1 MPKRASAKRHAQA
14 VFQIALDR
22 GELDRWQGDLDTL
35 AATFEE
41 PQFKSVLESPKV
53 RLDKKLDLVRT
64 QLAELNPL
72 ALNLASLLV
81 AKGRVGIAGDM
92 AAAYRQ
98 LLDSHR
104 GLEMVEVTTAVP
116 LDEQSKN
123 EIADQLKEAIGKEI
137 VLSASVAPQIIGGLV
152 IKMGDDLIDGST
164 RAKLTEM
171 RRALVEQRT

>member
-1 MPKRASAKRHAQA
+1 MSRRASAKRHAQA

-22 GELDRWQGDLDTL
+22 GELDRWLDDLDTL
-35 AATFEE
+35 AATFED

-53 RLDKKLDLVRT
+53 RLDKKLDLVRS
-64 QLAELNPL
+64 QLAGVNPL

-81 AKGRVGIAGDM
+81 AKGRVGITGDM
-92 AAAYRQ
+92 ASEYRR
-98 LLDSHR
+98 LIDSHR
-104 GLEMVEVTTAVP
+104 GLETVEVTTAVP

-123 EIADQLKEAIGKEI
+123 QIADQLKKAIGKEI
-137 VLSASVAPQIIGGLV
+137 VLSTSVAPQIIGGLV